1 MIITVNLIS
10 KKLNSMLISLLSAFA
25 CIFFSVYPKKKK
37 DKVSYFSHVI
47 DEKVRFTVVINSLKV
62 I

>member
-1 MIITVNLIS
+1 MIITANLRK
-10 KKLNSMLISLLSAFA
+10 KKLSNMLVSVLLHV
-25 CIFFSVYPKKKK
+25 FFPVYPKK